1 MMDFFLTYRQF
12 LSSIKLC
19 KLLILRF
26 RWALLENTD
35 DRSLVRI
42 RYGRRMLCNVCLVIN
57 SFSIYSTFV
66 VIRHWLTH
74 YWDHD
79 FSKSRTLRFIL
90 STFLSEL
97 RSHPTIL
104 GSPRDARI
112 IKSLRN
118 LFKRQRK
125 QKQEDMQSS
134 DRTSLSTTPGL
145 FDTRRSSNSGG
156 MMIEEHR
163 RKDSGFGNIQQHG
176 RPNSTSSSS
185 STTISSSPWAT
196 RVSSSLKSIKRS
208 MWYRASSSLT
218 TATSDE
224 IHYPSPQPSISTP
237 IPSHTTTTTKSSR
250 HQSHYSYPPNLTPSP
265 SHRLLRTSP
274 LGIERLS
281 ATIFGSDTN
290 NSKSTYRPFILHY
303 RTETVAQQF
312 CMIERQMLQYVT
324 WDELVELRW
333 KDRRSGA
340 ASRSPIVDDGT
351 KEQSGVEQLIGY
363 FNRVSIKGCVYIDM
377 AGKITRICID
387 MSMGDFRNRTISI
400 LGTPCACD

>member
-1 MMDFFLTYRQF
+1 MDEECFVMF
-12 LSSIKLC
+12 
-19 KLLILRF
+19 
-26 RWALLENTD
+26 
-35 DRSLVRI
+35 
-42 RYGRRMLCNVCLVIN
+42 VCLIIN
-57 SFSIYSTFV
+57 SFSTMYSTFV

-163 RKDSGFGNIQQHG
+163 RKDSGFGNIQQHHG

-208 MWYRASSSLT
+208 MWHRASSSLT
-218 TATSDE
+218 SATSDE

-237 IPSHTTTTTKSSR
+237 IPSHTTKSSSR

-274 LGIERLS
+274 LGMERLS

-363 FNRVSIKGCVYIDM
+363 FNRVSINGCV
-377 AGKITRICID
+377 CV
-387 MSMGDFRNRTISI
+387 
-400 LGTPCACD
+400 CV

>member
-1 MMDFFLTYRQF
+1 MD
-12 LSSIKLC
+12 
-19 KLLILRF
+19 
-26 RWALLENTD
+26 
-35 DRSLVRI
+35 
-42 RYGRRMLCNVCLVIN
+42 
-57 SFSIYSTFV
+57 
-66 VIRHWLTH
+66 
-74 YWDHD
+74 
-79 FSKSRTLRFIL
+79 
-90 STFLSEL
+90 
-97 RSHPTIL
+97 
-104 GSPRDARI
+104 
-112 IKSLRN
+112 
-118 LFKRQRK
+118 
-125 QKQEDMQSS
+125 EDIQSS
-134 DRTSLSTTPGL
+134 CDRASLSTTPGL

-156 MMIEEHR
+156 GMIEEHR
-163 RKDSGFGNIQQHG
+163 RKDSGFGNIQSSKTQHHG

-185 STTISSSPWAT
+185 STTISSPWAT

-208 MWYRASSSLT
+208 MWHRASSSLT
-218 TATSDE
+218 STTSDD
-224 IHYPSPQPSISTP
+224 IQHYPSPQPSISTP
-237 IPSHTTTTTKSSR
+237 IPSHTATATMKSSR

-290 NSKSTYRPFILHY
+290 NSKSTYRPFILFY

-363 FNRVSIKGCVYIDM
+363 FNRVSIKGCV
-377 AGKITRICID
+377 CV
-387 MSMGDFRNRTISI
+387 
-400 LGTPCACD
+400 CE

>member
-1 MMDFFLTYRQF
+1 M
-12 LSSIKLC
+12 
-19 KLLILRF
+19 
-26 RWALLENTD
+26 
-35 DRSLVRI
+35 
-42 RYGRRMLCNVCLVIN
+42 
-57 SFSIYSTFV
+57 
-66 VIRHWLTH
+66 IRHWLTH
-74 YWDHD
+74 YWEHD

-125 QKQEDMQSS
+125 QKQEKMGEDIQSC
-134 DRTSLSTTPGL
+134 DRASLSTTPGL
-145 FDTRRSSNSGG
+145 FDTRRSSNSGI
-156 MMIEEHR
+156 MVEEQ
-163 RKDSGFGNIQQHG
+163 RKDSGFLSTKVYHG

-185 STTISSSPWAT
+185 SATISSPWTT

-208 MWYRASSSLT
+208 MWHRASSSSSSG
-218 TATSDE
+218 SDE
-224 IHYPSPQPSISTP
+224 IQHYPSPQPSISTP
-237 IPSHTTTTTKSSR
+237 IPSHTTTKSCR

-265 SHRLLRTSP
+265 SHRLLRPSP

-281 ATIFGSDTN
+281 ATLFGGDTN
-290 NSKSTYRPFILHY
+290 NKSIYRPFILQY

-340 ASRSPIVDDGT
+340 ASRSPIVDDST

-363 FNRVSIKGCVYIDM
+363 FNRVSIHESCDY
-377 AGKITRICID
+377 
-387 MSMGDFRNRTISI
+387 SSI
-400 LGTPCACD
+400 Y